1 MISLTNIY
9 YVQFKHV
16 HNSSYNYNY
25 RFPMKRT
32 HEDTIESHKRRKE
45 EEHMPV
51 RECVE
56 QKRHHQDSYDSQLN
70 VKKPNLDI
78 QGPLQTSSYGQSKP
92 GMYNIYITIY
102 TVCIS

>member
-1 MISLTNIY
+1 MISSTNIY
-9 YVQFKHV
+9 YDHV

-45 EEHMPV
+45 EQHMHV
-51 RECVE
+51 YVE
-56 QKRHHQDSYDSQLN
+56 RKKHHQDNYDSLLN
-70 VKKPNLDI
+70 LKKPNLDI
-78 QGPLQTSSYGQSKP
+78 EGPLQTSSYGQSKP

-102 TVCIS
+102 TLHC